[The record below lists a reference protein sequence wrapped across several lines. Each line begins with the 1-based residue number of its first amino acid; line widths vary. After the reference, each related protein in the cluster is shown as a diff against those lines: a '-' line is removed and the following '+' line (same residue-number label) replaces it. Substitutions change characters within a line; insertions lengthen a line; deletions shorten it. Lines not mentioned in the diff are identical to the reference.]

1 MNDAAVI
8 ALVRSQL
15 YGVLA
20 RGFTGPPHTLAA
32 WQEQYRGAEELAAAV
47 EKFPDGA
54 ALAAAL
60 RALERARAAVGTEE
74 ALHELRRQ
82 GLELLGNLR
91 SRSFPPYETE
101 YTRGGDFRQNQD
113 LADLMGF
120 YQAFGVNL
128 RDAEESR
135 ERPDHIAVELE
146 FLHFLCWKEAAAR
159 LEGDEEHISVCL
171 DAERKFLGDHLGRW
185 ADLFARGLEKTAPEG
200 FYPALAALLRAVVA
214 QEVANLEV
222 KPEPV
227 AVPEPR
233 SAPEPMTC
241 GADETPAPL
250 VQIGGTV
257 K

>member
-1 MNDAAVI
+1 MTPLSSLSFAASST
-8 ALVRSQL
+8 ACWPAASPARRTRWPPGRSNTAGRKSRL
-15 YGVLA
+15 
-20 RGFTGPPHTLAA
+20 PPSTSS
-32 WQEQYRGAEELAAAV
+32 
-47 EKFPDGA
+47 PTDDP
-54 ALAAAL
+54 
-60 RALERARAAVGTEE
+60 
-74 ALHELRRQ
+74 
-82 GLELLGNLR
+82 N
-91 SRSFPPYETE
+91 PP
-101 YTRGGDFRQNQD
+101 RGGDFRQNQD

-120 YQAFGVNL
+120 YQAFGLNL

-159 LEGDEEHISVCL
+159 VDGDEEHISVCL

-214 QEVANLEV
+214 QEVANLDV

-227 AVPEPR
+227 AVPEPS

>member
-20 RGFTGPPHTLAA
+20 RGFTNPPRTLAA
-32 WQEQYRGAEELAAAV
+32 WQSQAGQVEELVAAA
-47 EKFPDGA
+47 EKLPDGA

-60 RALERARAAVGTEE
+60 RALEGARTGVATQGE
-74 ALHELRRQ
+74 LDDLRRQ
-82 GLELLGNLR
+82 ALELLGNL
-91 SRSFPPYETE
+91 STRSFPPYETE

-120 YQAFGVNL
+120 YQAFGLNL
-128 RDAEESR
+128 RDSEEFR

-159 LEGDEEHISVCL
+159 MEGDEEHIGVCV
-171 DAERKFLGDHLGRW
+171 DAERKFLADHLGRW
-185 ADLFARGLEKTAPEG
+185 ADLFAHGLEKTAPEG

-227 AVPEPR
+227 PAPEPR
-233 SAPEPMTC
+233 RAPEPMTC

-250 VQIGGTV
+250 VQIGG

>member
-1 MNDAAVI
+1 MDDAAAI

-15 YGVLA
+15 YGLLA
-20 RGFTGPPHTLAA
+20 RGFTDPPRTLAD
-32 WQEQYRGAEELAAAV
+32 WQARSQGAEELAAAV
-47 EKFPDGA
+47 ERLPNGA

-60 RALERARAAVGTEE
+60 RALERTRAGVATQDE
-74 ALHELRRQ
+74 LDELRRQ
-82 GLELLGNLR
+82 ALELLGNL
-91 SRSFPPYETE
+91 STRSFPPYETE

-120 YQAFGVNL
+120 YQAFGLNL
-128 RDAEESR
+128 RGSEELR

-159 LEGDEEHISVCL
+159 MDADDEHISVCR
-171 DAERKFLGDHLGRW
+171 DAERKFLADHLGRW
-185 ADLFARGLEKTAPEG
+185 AELFTRGLEKTAPEG
-200 FYPALAALLRAVVA
+200 FYPALAALLRGVVT
-214 QEVANLEV
+214 QDLTSLDV

-233 SAPEPMTC
+233 RAPEPMTC
-241 GADETPAPL
+241 GAEETPAPL
-250 VQIGGTV
+250 VQIGG

>member
-20 RGFTGPPHTLAA
+20 RGFADPPRTLAD
-32 WQEQYRGAEELAAAV
+32 WQAQGEGAEVLIVAV
-47 EKFPDGA
+47 EKLPGS
-54 ALAAAL
+54 ALAASL
-60 RALERARAAVGTEE
+60 RALERARATVATED
-74 ALHELRRQ
+74 ALNELRTQ
-82 GLELLGNLR
+82 ALELFGNLR

-120 YQAFGVNL
+120 YQAFGLNL
-128 RDAEESR
+128 RGTEELR

-146 FLHFLCWKEAAAR
+146 FMHFLCWKEAAAR
-159 LEGDEEHISVCL
+159 GDADEEHISVCL

-185 ADLFARGLEKTAPEG
+185 AELFACGLEKTAPEG
-200 FYPALAALLRAVVA
+200 FYAALAALLRTVVA

-227 AVPEPR
+227 PAPQPR
-233 SAPEPMTC
+233 RAPEPMSC
-241 GADETPAPL
+241 GVEETPPPL
-250 VQIGGTV
+250 VQIGGTM

>member
-1 MNDAAVI
+1 MPDAAAI

-20 RGFTGPPHTLAA
+20 RGFTDPPRTLVA
-32 WQEQYRGAEELAAAV
+32 WQEQGRGAEELSTAV
-47 EKFPDGA
+47 EKFTDGA

-60 RALERARAAVGTEE
+60 RALERARAAVTTDE
-74 ALHELRRQ
+74 ALQDLRSQ
-82 GLELLGNLR
+82 ALALLGNLR
-91 SRSFPPYETE
+91 TRSFPPYETE
-101 YTRGGDFRQNQD
+101 YTRGGDFRQTQD

-128 RDAEESR
+128 RDGEESR

-159 LEGDEEHISVCL
+159 IEGDEEHISVCL
-171 DAERKFLGDHLGRW
+171 DAERKFLADHLGRW
-185 ADLFARGLEKTAPEG
+185 AELFSRGLEKTAPEG
-200 FYPALAALLRAVVA
+200 FYAALAALLRAVVA
-214 QEVANLEV
+214 QDVTSLDV

-233 SAPEPMTC
+233 RTSEPMTC
-241 GADETPAPL
+241 GADDTPAPL
-250 VQIGGTV
+250 VQIGG

>member
-20 RGFTGPPHTLAA
+20 RGFADPPPTLAD
-32 WQEQYRGAEELAAAV
+32 WQAQSGGAEELIAAV
-47 EKFPDGA
+47 EKLPGGA
-54 ALAAAL
+54 ELAAGL
-60 RALERARAAVGTEE
+60 RGLECARAGVATLE
-74 ALHELRRQ
+74 ALDDLRSL

-91 SRSFPPYETE
+91 TRSFPPYETE

-128 RDAEESR
+128 RQSEDSR

-159 LEGDEEHISVCL
+159 MEGDEEHISVCL

-185 ADLFARGLEKTAPEG
+185 AELFARGLEKTAPEG
-200 FYPALAALLRAVVA
+200 FYPALAGLLRAVVT
-214 QEVANLEV
+214 QELANLEV

-227 AVPEPR
+227 EVPEPR
-233 SAPEPMTC
+233 RPLEPMTC
-241 GADETPAPL
+241 GAEVSAAPL
-250 VQIGGTV
+250 VQIGG